1 MVSYICSHRTSQQAI
16 SFFSHFASTGIPAY
30 KADSSHLGVTATIK
44 LDPPPPIGVEST
56 AMGGPINLL
65 GFLAVV
71 LHQDTIARMLNV
83 EREALDLFKLNMVS
97 GILKDMKKLLEKAR
111 RGKISADEKIR
122 LGQTLVTLLF
132 MSETRAIHLLESAER
147 ELREKDDQQSES
159 ELVSRI
165 SSSLGFHIALDF
177 RRPQNMQQCTRHLLG
192 KLFGGSVVADELYV
206 FSYYLAVLSGTKI
219 ETGLD
224 KGGPGDDT
232 NANAAEC
239 RTKTLQA
246 GFLPYR
252 DLLRDPL
259 VDFCARNLSHE
270 IAPEEVRHRLDHLA
284 CNDLTTVLPRRPIAS
299 DEWLIGT
306 KGLPARYMKDPD
318 LNDLFETAWK
328 RFDLSSKQFSE
339 SEIDG
344 CEVIFKYLVM
354 KWIEGE

>member
-1 MVSYICSHRTSQQAI
+1 M
-16 SFFSHFASTGIPAY
+16 
-30 KADSSHLGVTATIK
+30 
-44 LDPPPPIGVEST
+44 
-56 AMGGPINLL
+56 
-65 GFLAVV
+65 AVV
-71 LHQDTIARMLNV
+71 LHQDTIARMLNM
-83 EREALDLFKLNMVS
+83 EREALEPFKFITVS
-97 GILKDMKKLLEKAR
+97 VMLKDMTKLLEKAR

-122 LGQTLVTLLF
+122 LGKILVTMLF
-132 MSETRAIHLLESAER
+132 MLEMRAIHLLESAER
-147 ELREKDDQQSES
+147 EFREKDDQQSES

-165 SSSLGFHIALDF
+165 SFSLGVYMALDF
-177 RRPQNMQQCTRHLLG
+177 RRVQNMQQCTRHLLR
-192 KLFGGSVVADELYV
+192 KLFGGSVVADELYL

-239 RTKTLQA
+239 RTLQA

-259 VDFCARNLSHE
+259 VDFCARKLSHE
-270 IAPEEVRHRLDHLA
+270 IEPEEVRHRLDHLA

-306 KGLPARYMKDPD
+306 KGLPARYMRDPE
-318 LNDLFETAWK
+318 LFDLFKTAWK
-328 RFDLSSKQFSE
+328 GLDLSTKQSSE

-344 CEVIFKYLVM
+344 YEIIFKYLVM